1 VPRAGLSRAVVV
13 DVGAQLADEAGLE
26 RLTLAG
32 VAARVGVR
40 LPSLYKHVGGLDDLQ
55 RGVAVLALR
64 ELAEQLSAA
73 AIGRA
78 EAQAL
83 RAFAG
88 AYRRYAQERPGRY
101 AATLRAPAPDDDE
114 HARAAAVLVNIIF
127 AVLRGYGL
135 EDDGL
140 VHATRMLRSSLHG
153 FVALEAAGGFGL
165 PESVDESFARL
176 VDGLDAAL
184 RAQVPPTARVRAPSS
199 QPVEITR

>member
-1 VPRAGLSRAVVV
+1 LRS
-13 DVGAQLADEAGLE
+13 DEAGLD

-32 VAARVGVR
+32 VAAHVGVR

-64 ELAEQLSAA
+64 ELAGRLSAA
-73 AIGRA
+73 AVGRA
-78 EAQAL
+78 GGDAL
-83 RAFAG
+83 RALAG
-88 AYRRYAQERPGRY
+88 AYRWYAQERPGRY

-114 HARAAAVLVNIIF
+114 HARAAGAVLDVVF

-135 EDDGL
+135 EGDGL
-140 VHATRMLRSSLHG
+140 VHATRILRSTLHG

-165 PESVDESFARL
+165 PDSVDETFTLL

-184 RAQVPPTARVRAPSS
+184 RAQAQGARTG
-199 QPVEITR
+199 QPVEVTPSR

>member
-1 VPRAGLSRAVVV
+1 V
-13 DVGAQLADEAGLE
+13 DVGAQLADEAGLD

-32 VAARVGVR
+32 VAAQVGVR

-73 AIGRA
+73 AVGRA
-78 EAQAL
+78 GTDAL
-83 RAFAG
+83 RSVG
-88 AYRRYAQERPGRY
+88 DAYRRYAQERPGRY

-114 HARAAAVLVNIIF
+114 HARAAGAVLDIVF

-135 EDDGL
+135 EGDQL
-140 VHATRMLRSSLHG
+140 VHATRILRSSLHG

-165 PESVDESFARL
+165 PDSVDETFARL
-176 VDGLDAAL
+176 VAGLDAAL
-184 RAQVPPTARVRAPSS
+184 RAGTPPAADP
-199 QPVEITR
+199 

>member
-13 DVGAQLADEAGLE
+13 DIGAQLADEAGLE

-32 VAARVGVR
+32 VAARAGVR

-64 ELAEQLSAA
+64 ELAERLSAA
-73 AIGRA
+73 AVGRA
-78 EAQAL
+78 GADAL
-83 RAFAG
+83 RALAE
-88 AYRRYAQERPGRY
+88 AYRRYARERPGRY
-101 AATLRAPAPDDDE
+101 AATLRAPGADDDE
-114 HARAAAVLVNIIF
+114 HARAAAVVVEIVF
-127 AVLRGYGL
+127 AVLQGYDLAG
-135 EDDGL
+135 GHL
-140 VHATRMLRSSLHG
+140 VHATRILRSSLHG

-165 PESVDESFARL
+165 PDSVDETFARL

-184 RAQVPPTARVRAPSS
+184 RTQVPTATARPPSG